1 MTVEPSAALT
11 AQVAPLKRDPAGDG
25 EAPSAD
31 AAAGFAGRLGD
42 RLSADGWGEP
52 APGTGTD
59 PGVLAALL
67 DAWND
72 R

>member
-1 MTVEPSAALT
+1 M
-11 AQVAPLKRDPAGDG
+11 APLALDPAGDG
-25 EAPSAD
+25 DAPSGD
-31 AAAGFAGRLGD
+31 AVAGFADRLGD

-52 APGTGTD
+52 TPEAGTD